1 MLADGRFEDMKSLFG
16 FYFRMLDVSKARTKA
31 WFGISGTFF
40 PETKQQVRTRTRTSD
55 IRAYALSPLI
65 RFPVCALDH
74 TQSGI
79 YDSGGLGWGCKS
91 ASPTSPIPGNTYI
104 RYHREGGLELSLL
117 AVDWLEHS
125 GDLAYFQAELLPQ
138 ITAYTDY
145 YAQHFKDGADGKLDM
160 FPAQA
165 LETVPEEP
173 GTRAHTHT
181 ATTTSTS

>member
-40 PETKQQVRTRTRTSD
+40 PETKQQVRSRTRTLD
-55 IRAYALSPLI
+55 ILTYSYALSLLI
-65 RFPVCALDH
+65 RFPVCVLDH

-104 RYHREGGLELSLL
+104 RYHREGGLELSMLADEGLL
-117 AVDWLEHS
+117 QETLAIYLEKH
-125 GDLAYFQAELLPQ
+125 
-138 ITAYTDY
+138 
-145 YAQHFKDGADGKLDM
+145 
-160 FPAQA
+160 
-165 LETVPEEP
+165 
-173 GTRAHTHT
+173 
-181 ATTTSTS
+181 